1 MRPVA
6 LSVVEGRNFILGTFD
21 TSGFQ
26 TWWKSLPFP
35 GDVES
40 IEDTTH
46 VYGQYHVCIVK
57 LRNGTNSIYRT
68 HDSGKTWKEVYN
80 TTDTIYS
87 ITRIDYGH
95 VIASTSTGW
104 LESTL
109 DSGLTWTKISNF
121 APGCKTVINVDDD
134 VLFGHDGTNIWRSY
148 DIGRTWSKVLS
159 KNSWVSLAWHVEE
172 YPEDV
177 FYGSWTGY
185 SCSALAGAGKTI
197 YAGFGPYLN
206 ISDDLGKTW
215 FTHLQ
220 GWTEY
225 WAFEHGDK
233 YGYPIEDWAWGGAKL
248 FSPFYN
254 TRILQLEMT
263 DTSGITSDDH
273 ALMARVLNL
282 HTNKVM
288 YAYSGKN
295 YFYEN
300 KSTGYAWKIK
310 FELPYADEKHGVLC
324 SYDVLQ
330 PGSSEY
336 NKLAMV
342 HSYNI
347 INYVPEHYVYVYRD
361 KLGNYINTTTKQYNL
376 GTLISTTFVPASYD
390 IVYDPVV
397 MYSNDA
403 GWTWNSIN
411 CTNVSVYEGDPTQ
424 EIISGLGQYVFDEE
438 YWTTAT
444 WMGSACHNDGKWIAE
459 LNKTIRGLSWDMDIY
474 TIFPS
479 KNKNYNMIFS
489 TKLYKDKEY
498 VVDLLCKKLHTTELN
513 PDILLK
519 KPSMKSMIASGYIK
533 KYFDKTCSIDSKLAS
548 RIIKDIDNDI
558 FIQQVNESFFNVIMY
573 QKDTEQ
579 KSCEFGIKLVDD
591 HVEEIMT
598 SINRYTPQAP
608 DVRYPRTPYVPFDSR
623 NQEVT

>member
-1 MRPVA
+1 M
-6 LSVVEGRNFILGTFD
+6 
-21 TSGFQ
+21 
-26 TWWKSLPFP
+26 
-35 GDVES
+35 
-40 IEDTTH
+40 
-46 VYGQYHVCIVK
+46 
-57 LRNGTNSIYRT
+57 
-68 HDSGKTWKEVYN
+68 
-80 TTDTIYS
+80 
-87 ITRIDYGH
+87 
-95 VIASTSTGW
+95 
-104 LESTL
+104 
-109 DSGLTWTKISNF
+109 
-121 APGCKTVINVDDD
+121 
-134 VLFGHDGTNIWRSY
+134 
-148 DIGRTWSKVLS
+148 
-159 KNSWVSLAWHVEE
+159 
-172 YPEDV
+172 
-177 FYGSWTGY
+177 
-185 SCSALAGAGKTI
+185 
-197 YAGFGPYLN
+197 
-206 ISDDLGKTW
+206 
-215 FTHLQ
+215 Q
-220 GWTEY
+220 GWTKY
-225 WAFEHGDK
+225 WAFEHGK
-233 YGYPIEDWAWGGAKL
+233 AYGYPVKDWAWGGAKL

-273 ALMARVLNL
+273 ALTARVLDL
-282 HTNKVM
+282 ETNKVM

-336 NKLAMV
+336 NKLVMV
-342 HSYNI
+342 C
-347 INYVPEHYVYVYRD
+347 
-361 KLGNYINTTTKQYNL
+361 
-376 GTLISTTFVPASYD
+376 SYD
-390 IVYDPVV
+390 ASNNAIV
-397 MYSNDA
+397 MYSTDS
-403 GWTWNSIN
+403 GWTWTTLNYN
-411 CTNVSVYEGDPTQ
+411 NVSVYEGDPSQ
-424 EIISGLGQYVFDEE
+424 EIISDIGQYVFDEE

-459 LNKTIRGLSWDMDIY
+459 LNKSIRGLSWDMDIY
-474 TIFPS
+474 TVFPS

-573 QKDTEQ
+573 QKDTAQ

>member
-1 MRPVA
+1 M
-6 LSVVEGRNFILGTFD
+6 
-21 TSGFQ
+21 
-26 TWWKSLPFP
+26 
-35 GDVES
+35 
-40 IEDTTH
+40 
-46 VYGQYHVCIVK
+46 
-57 LRNGTNSIYRT
+57 
-68 HDSGKTWKEVYN
+68 
-80 TTDTIYS
+80 
-87 ITRIDYGH
+87 
-95 VIASTSTGW
+95 
-104 LESTL
+104 
-109 DSGLTWTKISNF
+109 
-121 APGCKTVINVDDD
+121 
-134 VLFGHDGTNIWRSY
+134 
-148 DIGRTWSKVLS
+148 
-159 KNSWVSLAWHVEE
+159 
-172 YPEDV
+172 
-177 FYGSWTGY
+177 
-185 SCSALAGAGKTI
+185 
-197 YAGFGPYLN
+197 
-206 ISDDLGKTW
+206 
-215 FTHLQ
+215 
-220 GWTEY
+220 
-225 WAFEHGDK
+225 
-233 YGYPIEDWAWGGAKL
+233 
-248 FSPFYN
+248 
-254 TRILQLEMT
+254 
-263 DTSGITSDDH
+263 
-273 ALMARVLNL
+273 
-282 HTNKVM
+282 
-288 YAYSGKN
+288 
-295 YFYEN
+295 
-300 KSTGYAWKIK
+300 
-310 FELPYADEKHGVLC
+310 PYADENHGVLC

-361 KLGNYINTTTKQYNL
+361 KFRNYINTTTKQYNL
-376 GTLISTTFVPASYD
+376 RILISTTFVPASYD
-390 IVYDPVV
+390 IVYHPVV

-411 CTNVSVYEGDPTQ
+411 CTNVSVYEGNPTQ

-438 YWTTAT
+438 YWTTTT

-489 TKLYKDKEY
+489 TKIYKDKEY

-579 KSCEFGIKLVDD
+579 KYCEFVIRLVSD
-591 HVEEIMT
+591 HVDEIMT
-598 SINRYTPQAP
+598 SINRYTVQAP
-608 DVRYPRTPYVPFDSR
+608 DIRYPSIPYVPFDSR

>member
-21 TSGFQ
+21 TTNFQ

-35 GDVES
+35 GNVES

-57 LRNGTNSIYRT
+57 LGNGTNSIYRT

-159 KNSWVSLAWHVEE
+159 RDDYWVSLAWHAEE
-172 YPEDV
+172 YPEEV
-177 FYGSWTGY
+177 FYGSWDGY

-220 GWTEY
+220 GWTKY
-225 WAFEHGDK
+225 WALEHGEA
-233 YGYPIEDWAWGGAKL
+233 YGYPVEDWAWGGAKL

-273 ALMARVLNL
+273 ALIARVLDL
-282 HTNKVM
+282 DTNKVM

-336 NKLAMV
+336 
-342 HSYNI
+342 
-347 INYVPEHYVYVYRD
+347 D
-361 KLGNYINTTTKQYNL
+361 KL
-376 GTLISTTFVPASYD
+376 VMVCSYD
-390 IVYDPVV
+390 ASNNAIV
-397 MYSNDA
+397 MYSTDS
-403 GWTWNSIN
+403 GWTWTTLNYN
-411 CTNVSVYEGDPTQ
+411 NVSVYEGDPSQ
-424 EIISGLGQYVFDEE
+424 EIISDIGQYVFDEE

-474 TIFPS
+474 TVFPS

-489 TKLYKDKEY
+489 TKIYKDKEY

-558 FIQQVNESFFNVIMY
+558 LIQQVNESFFNVIMY
-573 QKDTEQ
+573 QKDTAQ
-579 KSCEFGIKLVDD
+579 KSCEFSIKLVDD

-623 NQEVT
+623 DQEVT

>member
-6 LSVVEGRNFILGTFD
+6 LSVVEGRNFILGSFD

-57 LRNGTNSIYRT
+57 LGDGTNSIYRT

-80 TTDTIYS
+80 TSDIIYS
-87 ITRIDYGH
+87 ITRINYGH

-121 APGCKTVINVDDD
+121 APGCKTVINISDDI
-134 VLFGHDGTNIWRSY
+134 LFGHDGSRIWRSY
-148 DIGRTWSKVLS
+148 DLGHSWSRVLQKS
-159 KNSWVSLAWHVEE
+159 FWFS
-172 YPEDV
+172 
-177 FYGSWTGY
+177 TGY
-185 SCSALAGAGKTI
+185 HDETLTQNFTWDSYAHPALTGAGNAV

-206 ISDDLGKTW
+206 ISEDLGEHW

-220 GWTEY
+220 GWNTHFALEY
-225 WAFEHGDK
+225 KG
-233 YGYPIEDWAWGGAKL
+233 GWGGSNL

-263 DTSGITSDDH
+263 DSAGINPDDY
-273 ALMARVLNL
+273 AIMARVLDL
-282 HTNKVM
+282 DTNQVL

-295 YFYEN
+295 YHFEE
-300 KSTGYAWKIK
+300 KGTGYSWQTR
-310 FELPYADEKHGVLC
+310 FSLPFADDKHGVLC
-324 SYDVLQ
+324 SYDVLR

-336 NKLAMV
+336 NKLV
-342 HSYNI
+342 
-347 INYVPEHYVYVYRD
+347 VVC
-361 KLGNYINTTTKQYNL
+361 
-376 GTLISTTFVPASYD
+376 SYD
-390 IVYDPVV
+390 ANNNPIIMHSID
-397 MYSNDA
+397 S
-403 GWTWNSIN
+403 GWTWTTLNP
-411 CTNVSVYEGDPTQ
+411 TNVSVYEGDPSQ

-438 YWTTAT
+438 YWTKTT
-444 WMGSACHNDGKWIAE
+444 WVGEPCHNNGKWVSE
-459 LNKTIRGLSWDMDIY
+459 YNKTIRGLSWDMDILA
-474 TIFPS
+474 IFHKEKS
-479 KNKNYNMIFS
+479 YGMVWS
-489 TKLYKDKEY
+489 TLIEKDKEY
-498 VVDLLCKKLHTTELN
+498 EVDLLCKKLHDTTIN

-519 KPSMKSMIASGYIK
+519 TTTMKNMIASGYLK
-533 KYFDKTCSIDSKLAS
+533 TYFDKSGNINIILAE
-548 RIIKDIDNDI
+548 RIPKNLPSDLLM
-558 FIQQVNESFFNVIMY
+558 QKPVEAFFTVRMN
-573 QKDTEQ
+573 QKDTAH
-579 KSCEFGIKLVDD
+579 KSYEVGIKLVED
-591 HVEEIMT
+591 HVDEIMT

-608 DVRYPRTPYVPFDSR
+608 DVRYPNVPYVPFDSR

>member
-6 LSVVEGRNFILGTFD
+6 LSVVEGRNFILGSFD

-57 LRNGTNSIYRT
+57 LRDGTNSIYRT

-80 TTDTIYS
+80 TADTIYS
-87 ITRIDYGH
+87 ITCIDYGH
-95 VIASTSTGW
+95 VLASTSTGW

-109 DSGLTWTKISNF
+109 DSGKTWTKISSF
-121 APGCKTVINVDDD
+121 APGCKTVINISDD
-134 VLFGHDGTNIWRSY
+134 VLFGHDGSKIWRSY
-148 DIGRTWSKVLS
+148 DTGHSWSRVLQKS
-159 KNSWVSLAWHVEE
+159 FWFS
-172 YPEDV
+172 
-177 FYGSWTGY
+177 TGY
-185 SCSALAGAGKTI
+185 HDETLTQNFTWDSYAYPALTGAGRVV

-206 ISDDLGKTW
+206 ISEDLGEHW

-220 GWTEY
+220 GWNKHFAIEY
-225 WAFEHGDK
+225 KG
-233 YGYPIEDWAWGGAKL
+233 GWGGSNL

-263 DTSGITSDDH
+263 DTAGINPDDY
-273 ALMARVLNL
+273 ALMARVLDL
-282 HTNKVM
+282 DTNQVL
-288 YAYSGKN
+288 YAYSGNN
-295 YFYEN
+295 YHFEE
-300 KSTGYAWKIK
+300 KGTGYSWQTR
-310 FELPYADEKHGVLC
+310 FSLPFADEKHGILC

-336 NKLAMV
+336 NKLVMV
-342 HSYNI
+342 C
-347 INYVPEHYVYVYRD
+347 
-361 KLGNYINTTTKQYNL
+361 
-376 GTLISTTFVPASYD
+376 SYD
-390 IVYDPVV
+390 ASNNAIV
-397 MYSNDA
+397 MYSTDA
-403 GWTWNSIN
+403 GWTWSTLNYN
-411 CTNVSVYEGDPTQ
+411 NVSVYEGDPSQ
-424 EIISGLGQYVFDEE
+424 EIISNLGQYVFDEE
-438 YWTTAT
+438 YWTKTI
-444 WMGSACHNDGKWIAE
+444 WMGEPCHNSGRWVSE
-459 LNKTIRGLSWDMDIY
+459 YNKTIRGLSWDLDLLA
-474 TIFPS
+474 IFQ
-479 KNKNYNMIFS
+479 KNKTYGMIYS
-489 TKLYKDKEY
+489 TLTEKDKEY
-498 VVDLLCKKLHTTELN
+498 AVDILSKKLHDVSIN

-519 KPSMKSMIASGYIK
+519 KSTIKSMIIGGYLQ
-533 KYFDKTCSIDSKLAS
+533 KYFDKSYNVDGILAE
-548 RIIKDIDNDI
+548 RRTKEMPLDILT
-558 FIQQVNESFFNVIMY
+558 QKANETFFNIRMN
-573 QKDTEQ
+573 QKDTAQ

>member
-6 LSVVEGRNFILGTFD
+6 LSVIEGKNFILGSFD
-21 TSGFQ
+21 TTNFQ

-35 GDVES
+35 GNVES

-57 LRNGTNSIYRT
+57 LGNGTDSIYRT

-80 TTDTIYS
+80 TADTIYS

-121 APGCKTVINVDDD
+121 APGCKTVINIDDD

-148 DIGRTWSKVLS
+148 DIGRTWSKILS
-159 KNSWVSLAWHVEE
+159 KDHWVSLAWHAEE
-172 YPEDV
+172 YPEEI
-177 FYGSWTGY
+177 FYGSWLGY

-206 ISDDLGKTW
+206 ISDDLGETW

-220 GWTEY
+220 GWTAY
-225 WAFEHGDK
+225 WAFEHGDY
-233 YGYPIEDWAWGGAKL
+233 YGYPKEDWAWGGAKL
-248 FSPFYN
+248 FSPFYY

-273 ALMARVLNL
+273 TLIARVLNRY
-282 HTNKVM
+282 TNKVM

-342 HSYNI
+342 C
-347 INYVPEHYVYVYRD
+347 
-361 KLGNYINTTTKQYNL
+361 
-376 GTLISTTFVPASYD
+376 SYD
-390 IVYDPVV
+390 ASNNAVV
-397 MYSNDA
+397 MYSTDA
-403 GWTWNSIN
+403 GWTWTTLNYN
-411 CTNVSVYEGDPTQ
+411 NVSVYEGDPTQ

-459 LNKTIRGLSWDMDIY
+459 LNKTIRGLSGDMDIY
-474 TIFPS
+474 TVFPS

-498 VVDLLCKKLHTTELN
+498 VVDLLCEKLYTIKLN

-519 KPSMKSMIASGYIK
+519 KPSMKSIIASGYIK

-558 FIQQVNESFFNVIMY
+558 LIQQVNESFFNVIMY

-579 KSCEFGIKLVDD
+579 KSCEFVIRLVSD
-591 HVEEIMT
+591 HVDEIMT
-598 SINRYTPQAP
+598 SINRYTLQAP
-608 DVRYPRTPYVPFDSR
+608 DIRYPNIPYVPFDSR
-623 NQEVT
+623 DQEVT

>member
-57 LRNGTNSIYRT
+57 LHNGTNSIYRT

-109 DSGLTWTKISNF
+109 DSGLTWTKISSF

-159 KNSWVSLAWHVEE
+159 KNYWESLAWHAEE

-177 FYGSWTGY
+177 FYGEWYGY
-185 SCSALAGAGKTI
+185 SYSALAGAGKTI

-220 GWTEY
+220 GWTAY

-273 ALMARVLNL
+273 ALIARVLDLN
-282 HTNKVM
+282 TNKVM

-324 SYDVLQ
+324 LYDVLQ

-336 NKLAMV
+336 
-342 HSYNI
+342 
-347 INYVPEHYVYVYRD
+347 D
-361 KLGNYINTTTKQYNL
+361 KL
-376 GTLISTTFVPASYD
+376 VMVCSYD
-390 IVYDPVV
+390 ASNNAIV
-397 MYSNDA
+397 MYSTDS
-403 GWTWNSIN
+403 GWTWTTLNYN
-411 CTNVSVYEGDPTQ
+411 NVSVYEGDPSQ
-424 EIISGLGQYVFDEE
+424 EIISDIGQYVFDEE

-459 LNKTIRGLSWDMDIY
+459 LNKSIRGLSWDMDIY
-474 TIFPS
+474 TVFPS

-558 FIQQVNESFFNVIMY
+558 LIQQVNESFFNVIMY
-573 QKDTEQ
+573 QKDTAQ

>member
-6 LSVVEGRNFILGTFD
+6 LSVVEGRNFILGSFD

-57 LRNGTNSIYRT
+57 LRDGTNSIYRT

-80 TTDTIYS
+80 TADTIYS

-95 VIASTSTGW
+95 VLASTSTGW

-109 DSGLTWTKISNF
+109 DSGKTWTKISSF
-121 APGCKTVINVDDD
+121 APGCKTVINISDD
-134 VLFGHDGTNIWRSY
+134 VLFGHDGSKIWRSY
-148 DIGRTWSKVLS
+148 DTGHSWSRVLQKS
-159 KNSWVSLAWHVEE
+159 FWFS
-172 YPEDV
+172 
-177 FYGSWTGY
+177 TGY
-185 SCSALAGAGKTI
+185 HDETLTQNFTWDSYAYPALTGAGQVV

-206 ISDDLGKTW
+206 ISEDLGEHW

-220 GWTEY
+220 GWNKHFAIEY
-225 WAFEHGDK
+225 KG
-233 YGYPIEDWAWGGAKL
+233 GWGGSNL

-263 DTSGITSDDH
+263 DTAGINPDDY
-273 ALMARVLNL
+273 ALMARVLDL
-282 HTNKVM
+282 DTNQVL
-288 YAYSGKN
+288 YAYSGNN
-295 YFYEN
+295 YHFEE
-300 KSTGYAWKIK
+300 KGTGYSWQTR
-310 FELPYADEKHGVLC
+310 FSLPFADEKHGILC

-336 NKLAMV
+336 NKLVMV
-342 HSYNI
+342 C
-347 INYVPEHYVYVYRD
+347 
-361 KLGNYINTTTKQYNL
+361 
-376 GTLISTTFVPASYD
+376 SYD
-390 IVYDPVV
+390 ASNNAVV
-397 MYSNDA
+397 MYSTDA
-403 GWTWNSIN
+403 GWTWSTLNYN
-411 CTNVSVYEGDPTQ
+411 NVSVYEGDPSQ
-424 EIISGLGQYVFDEE
+424 EIISNLGQYVFDEE
-438 YWTTAT
+438 YWTKTI
-444 WMGSACHNDGKWIAE
+444 WMGEPCHNSGRWVSE
-459 LNKTIRGLSWDMDIY
+459 YNKTIRGLSWDLDLLA
-474 TIFPS
+474 IFQ
-479 KNKNYNMIFS
+479 KNKTYGMIYS
-489 TKLYKDKEY
+489 TLTEKDKEY
-498 VVDLLCKKLHTTELN
+498 TIDVLSKKLHDVSIN

-519 KPSMKSMIASGYIK
+519 KSTIKSMIVGDYLQ
-533 KYFDKTCSIDSKLAS
+533 KYFDKAYNVGGILAE
-548 RIIKDIDNDI
+548 RKTKEIPLDILT
-558 FIQQVNESFFNVIMY
+558 QKANETFFNIRMN
-573 QKDTEQ
+573 QKDTAQ

>member
-57 LRNGTNSIYRT
+57 LGNGTNSIYRT

-95 VIASTSTGW
+95 VLASTSTGW

-109 DSGLTWTKISNF
+109 DSGLTWKKISSF

-159 KNSWVSLAWHVEE
+159 RDNYWVSLAWHAEE

-177 FYGSWTGY
+177 FYGSWDGY

-220 GWTEY
+220 GWTKY
-225 WAFEHGDK
+225 WALEHGKK
-233 YGYPIEDWAWGGAKL
+233 YGYPVEDWAWGGAKL

-273 ALMARVLNL
+273 ALIARVLDL
-282 HTNKVM
+282 TTNKVM

-336 NKLAMV
+336 
-342 HSYNI
+342 
-347 INYVPEHYVYVYRD
+347 D
-361 KLGNYINTTTKQYNL
+361 KL
-376 GTLISTTFVPASYD
+376 VMVCSYD
-390 IVYDPVV
+390 ASNNAIV
-397 MYSNDA
+397 MYSTDS
-403 GWTWNSIN
+403 GWTWTTLNYN
-411 CTNVSVYEGDPTQ
+411 NVSVYEGDPSQ
-424 EIISGLGQYVFDEE
+424 EIISNLGQYVFDEE

-558 FIQQVNESFFNVIMY
+558 LIQQVNESFFNVIMY
-573 QKDTEQ
+573 QKDTAQ
-579 KSCEFGIKLVDD
+579 KSCEFGIRLVSD
-591 HVEEIMT
+591 HVDEIMT

-623 NQEVT
+623 DQEVT